1 MKKSTVVKLYNE
13 LDNKEILKKGL
24 PRMINVKGD
33 AEDIFCDLCIK
44 YNDILN
50 SDILDHFISIST
62 FSSSLDDNLERKKL
76 LNGIY
81 NILDNDYLVSNMD
94 FNIILENIEYIMG
107 TMFSPVF
114 DVYDEDEEKYY
125 TSEIIVELSN
135 GLSKSKNY
143 DINKIYDHDLD
154 VIFSRFFSVL
164 EDLNNTNIPDSEY
177 YNETLMNRVK
187 AFLDIIFSK
196 EIYELDDY
204 KYDVVLDI
212 ASTIEDVNISK
223 MVEFA
228 SDVLSDRKDKLINLK
243 DNAGYSQLVLLGTSA
258 GGARAKVLIAWN
270 EDTGEIK
277 SGQINAGDGF
287 EYWLMKFD
295 GVSKNGDHN
304 LEDSVEYTRIEY
316 GYYLMAKAAGVI
328 MNECRLLEDAGY
340 AHFITKRFDRNNN
353 KKIHM
358 QTLGAISHIDYNIPG
373 LCSYEQ
379 AAYYM
384 NRLGIPYSDVEQF
397 YRRMVFNVIL
407 INQDDHVK
415 NVSFLMDKNG
425 VWRLSPA
432 YDVTF
437 AYDSSNMWLKAHQM
451 LINGKS
457 SDISYGDLIKCG
469 INMGVSKRKCDA
481 IISYIE
487 DVAKRFSDYMEMAG
501 VREKTCQI
509 MNDIIISNNIRKTG
523 D

>member
-13 LDNKEILKKGL
+13 LDNKEILKKSL
-24 PRMINVKGD
+24 TRMINVKGD

-94 FNIILENIEYIMG
+94 FNIVLENIEYIMG
-107 TMFSPVF
+107 TMFSKVF

-177 YNETLMNRVK
+177 YNKTLMNRVK

-212 ASTIEDVNISK
+212 ASTIEDVNELKKFKKKI
-223 MVEFA
+223 VFYNRL
-228 SDVLSDRKDKLINLK
+228 DDKN
-243 DNAGYSQLVLLGTSA
+243 
-258 GGARAKVLIAWN
+258 
-270 EDTGEIK
+270 
-277 SGQINAGDGF
+277 F
-287 EYWLMKFD
+287 EVTLD
-295 GVSKNGDHN
+295 
-304 LEDSVEYTRIEY
+304 DSVDTLTDTSI
-316 GYYLMAKAAGVI
+316 K
-328 MNECRLLEDAGY
+328 LLKEGKSKTLKFPEID
-340 AHFITKRFDRNNN
+340 NN
-353 KKIHM
+353 K
-358 QTLGAISHIDYNIPG
+358 
-373 LCSYEQ
+373 
-379 AAYYM
+379 
-384 NRLGIPYSDVEQF
+384 
-397 YRRMVFNVIL
+397 
-407 INQDDHVK
+407 
-415 NVSFLMDKNG
+415 
-425 VWRLSPA
+425 
-432 YDVTF
+432 
-437 AYDSSNMWLKAHQM
+437 
-451 LINGKS
+451 
-457 SDISYGDLIKCG
+457 
-469 INMGVSKRKCDA
+469 
-481 IISYIE
+481 
-487 DVAKRFSDYMEMAG
+487 
-501 VREKTCQI
+501 
-509 MNDIIISNNIRKTG
+509 
-523 D
+523 

>member
-33 AEDIFCDLCIK
+33 AEDIFYDLCIK

-94 FNIILENIEYIMG
+94 FNIILENIEYIIG

-135 GLSKSKNY
+135 GLSKSKDY

-177 YNETLMNRVK
+177 YNKTLMNRVK

-204 KYDVVLDI
+204 KYNVVLDI
-212 ASTIEDVNISK
+212 ASTIEDVNELKKFKKKI
-223 MVEFA
+223 VFYNRL
-228 SDVLSDRKDKLINLK
+228 DDKN
-243 DNAGYSQLVLLGTSA
+243 
-258 GGARAKVLIAWN
+258 
-270 EDTGEIK
+270 
-277 SGQINAGDGF
+277 F
-287 EYWLMKFD
+287 EVTLD
-295 GVSKNGDHN
+295 
-304 LEDSVEYTRIEY
+304 DSVDTLTDTSI
-316 GYYLMAKAAGVI
+316 K
-328 MNECRLLEDAGY
+328 LLKEGKSKTLKFPEID
-340 AHFITKRFDRNNN
+340 NN
-353 KKIHM
+353 K
-358 QTLGAISHIDYNIPG
+358 
-373 LCSYEQ
+373 
-379 AAYYM
+379 
-384 NRLGIPYSDVEQF
+384 
-397 YRRMVFNVIL
+397 
-407 INQDDHVK
+407 
-415 NVSFLMDKNG
+415 
-425 VWRLSPA
+425 
-432 YDVTF
+432 
-437 AYDSSNMWLKAHQM
+437 
-451 LINGKS
+451 
-457 SDISYGDLIKCG
+457 
-469 INMGVSKRKCDA
+469 
-481 IISYIE
+481 
-487 DVAKRFSDYMEMAG
+487 
-501 VREKTCQI
+501 
-509 MNDIIISNNIRKTG
+509 
-523 D
+523 

>member
-154 VIFSRFFSVL
+154 VIFSRFFSML

-177 YNETLMNRVK
+177 YNKTLMNRVK

-212 ASTIEDVNISK
+212 ASTIEDVNELKKFKKKI
-223 MVEFA
+223 VFYNRL
-228 SDVLSDRKDKLINLK
+228 DDKN
-243 DNAGYSQLVLLGTSA
+243 
-258 GGARAKVLIAWN
+258 
-270 EDTGEIK
+270 
-277 SGQINAGDGF
+277 F
-287 EYWLMKFD
+287 EVTLD
-295 GVSKNGDHN
+295 
-304 LEDSVEYTRIEY
+304 DSVDTLTDTSI
-316 GYYLMAKAAGVI
+316 K
-328 MNECRLLEDAGY
+328 LLKEGKSKTLKFPEID
-340 AHFITKRFDRNNN
+340 NN
-353 KKIHM
+353 K
-358 QTLGAISHIDYNIPG
+358 
-373 LCSYEQ
+373 
-379 AAYYM
+379 
-384 NRLGIPYSDVEQF
+384 
-397 YRRMVFNVIL
+397 
-407 INQDDHVK
+407 
-415 NVSFLMDKNG
+415 
-425 VWRLSPA
+425 
-432 YDVTF
+432 
-437 AYDSSNMWLKAHQM
+437 
-451 LINGKS
+451 
-457 SDISYGDLIKCG
+457 
-469 INMGVSKRKCDA
+469 
-481 IISYIE
+481 
-487 DVAKRFSDYMEMAG
+487 
-501 VREKTCQI
+501 
-509 MNDIIISNNIRKTG
+509 
-523 D
+523 

>member
-33 AEDIFCDLCIK
+33 AEDIFYDLCIK

-94 FNIILENIEYIMG
+94 FNIVLENIEYIMG
-107 TMFSPVF
+107 TMFSKVF

-212 ASTIEDVNISK
+212 ASTIEDVNELKKFKKKI
-223 MVEFA
+223 VFYNRL
-228 SDVLSDRKDKLINLK
+228 DDKN
-243 DNAGYSQLVLLGTSA
+243 
-258 GGARAKVLIAWN
+258 
-270 EDTGEIK
+270 
-277 SGQINAGDGF
+277 F
-287 EYWLMKFD
+287 EVTLD
-295 GVSKNGDHN
+295 
-304 LEDSVEYTRIEY
+304 DSVDTLTDTSI
-316 GYYLMAKAAGVI
+316 K
-328 MNECRLLEDAGY
+328 LLKEGKSKTLKFPGID
-340 AHFITKRFDRNNN
+340 NN
-353 KKIHM
+353 K
-358 QTLGAISHIDYNIPG
+358 
-373 LCSYEQ
+373 
-379 AAYYM
+379 
-384 NRLGIPYSDVEQF
+384 
-397 YRRMVFNVIL
+397 
-407 INQDDHVK
+407 
-415 NVSFLMDKNG
+415 
-425 VWRLSPA
+425 
-432 YDVTF
+432 
-437 AYDSSNMWLKAHQM
+437 
-451 LINGKS
+451 
-457 SDISYGDLIKCG
+457 
-469 INMGVSKRKCDA
+469 
-481 IISYIE
+481 
-487 DVAKRFSDYMEMAG
+487 
-501 VREKTCQI
+501 
-509 MNDIIISNNIRKTG
+509 
-523 D
+523 

>member
-94 FNIILENIEYIMG
+94 FNIVLENIEYIMG

-177 YNETLMNRVK
+177 YNKTLMNRVK

-212 ASTIEDVNISK
+212 ASTIEDVNELKKFKKKI
-223 MVEFA
+223 VFYNRL
-228 SDVLSDRKDKLINLK
+228 DDKN
-243 DNAGYSQLVLLGTSA
+243 
-258 GGARAKVLIAWN
+258 
-270 EDTGEIK
+270 
-277 SGQINAGDGF
+277 F
-287 EYWLMKFD
+287 EVTLD
-295 GVSKNGDHN
+295 
-304 LEDSVEYTRIEY
+304 DSVDTLTDTSI
-316 GYYLMAKAAGVI
+316 K
-328 MNECRLLEDAGY
+328 LLKEGKSKTLK
-340 AHFITKRFDRNNN
+340 FQENNNN
-353 KKIHM
+353 K
-358 QTLGAISHIDYNIPG
+358 
-373 LCSYEQ
+373 
-379 AAYYM
+379 
-384 NRLGIPYSDVEQF
+384 
-397 YRRMVFNVIL
+397 
-407 INQDDHVK
+407 
-415 NVSFLMDKNG
+415 
-425 VWRLSPA
+425 
-432 YDVTF
+432 
-437 AYDSSNMWLKAHQM
+437 
-451 LINGKS
+451 
-457 SDISYGDLIKCG
+457 
-469 INMGVSKRKCDA
+469 
-481 IISYIE
+481 
-487 DVAKRFSDYMEMAG
+487 
-501 VREKTCQI
+501 
-509 MNDIIISNNIRKTG
+509 
-523 D
+523 

>member
-33 AEDIFCDLCIK
+33 AEDIFYDLCIK

-154 VIFSRFFSVL
+154 VIFSRFFSML

-212 ASTIEDVNISK
+212 ASTIEDVNELKKFKKKI
-223 MVEFA
+223 VFYNRL
-228 SDVLSDRKDKLINLK
+228 DDKN
-243 DNAGYSQLVLLGTSA
+243 
-258 GGARAKVLIAWN
+258 
-270 EDTGEIK
+270 
-277 SGQINAGDGF
+277 F
-287 EYWLMKFD
+287 EVTLD
-295 GVSKNGDHN
+295 
-304 LEDSVEYTRIEY
+304 DSVDTLTDTSIKLLKE
-316 GYYLMAKAAGVI
+316 GKSKALKFPEI
-328 MNECRLLEDAGY
+328 D
-340 AHFITKRFDRNNN
+340 NN
-353 KKIHM
+353 K
-358 QTLGAISHIDYNIPG
+358 
-373 LCSYEQ
+373 
-379 AAYYM
+379 
-384 NRLGIPYSDVEQF
+384 
-397 YRRMVFNVIL
+397 
-407 INQDDHVK
+407 
-415 NVSFLMDKNG
+415 
-425 VWRLSPA
+425 
-432 YDVTF
+432 
-437 AYDSSNMWLKAHQM
+437 
-451 LINGKS
+451 
-457 SDISYGDLIKCG
+457 
-469 INMGVSKRKCDA
+469 
-481 IISYIE
+481 
-487 DVAKRFSDYMEMAG
+487 
-501 VREKTCQI
+501 
-509 MNDIIISNNIRKTG
+509 
-523 D
+523 

>member
-33 AEDIFCDLCIK
+33 AEDIFYDLCIK

-107 TMFSPVF
+107 TMFSKVF

-154 VIFSRFFSVL
+154 VIFSRFFSML

-177 YNETLMNRVK
+177 YNKTLMNRVK

-212 ASTIEDVNISK
+212 ASTIEDVNELKKFKKKI
-223 MVEFA
+223 VFYNRL
-228 SDVLSDRKDKLINLK
+228 DDKNFEVTLDDSVDTLK
-243 DNAGYSQLVLLGTSA
+243 DTSIKLLKEGKSKTL
-258 GGARAKVLIAWN
+258 KFP
-270 EDTGEIK
+270 EI
-277 SGQINAGDGF
+277 D
-287 EYWLMKFD
+287 
-295 GVSKNGDHN
+295 
-304 LEDSVEYTRIEY
+304 
-316 GYYLMAKAAGVI
+316 
-328 MNECRLLEDAGY
+328 
-340 AHFITKRFDRNNN
+340 NN
-353 KKIHM
+353 K
-358 QTLGAISHIDYNIPG
+358 
-373 LCSYEQ
+373 
-379 AAYYM
+379 
-384 NRLGIPYSDVEQF
+384 
-397 YRRMVFNVIL
+397 
-407 INQDDHVK
+407 
-415 NVSFLMDKNG
+415 
-425 VWRLSPA
+425 
-432 YDVTF
+432 
-437 AYDSSNMWLKAHQM
+437 
-451 LINGKS
+451 
-457 SDISYGDLIKCG
+457 
-469 INMGVSKRKCDA
+469 
-481 IISYIE
+481 
-487 DVAKRFSDYMEMAG
+487 
-501 VREKTCQI
+501 
-509 MNDIIISNNIRKTG
+509 
-523 D
+523 

>member
-33 AEDIFCDLCIK
+33 AENIFYDLCIK

-154 VIFSRFFSVL
+154 VIFSRFFSML

-212 ASTIEDVNISK
+212 ASTIEDVNELKKFKKKI
-223 MVEFA
+223 VFYNRL
-228 SDVLSDRKDKLINLK
+228 DDKN
-243 DNAGYSQLVLLGTSA
+243 
-258 GGARAKVLIAWN
+258 
-270 EDTGEIK
+270 
-277 SGQINAGDGF
+277 F
-287 EYWLMKFD
+287 EVTLD
-295 GVSKNGDHN
+295 
-304 LEDSVEYTRIEY
+304 DSVDTLTDTSI
-316 GYYLMAKAAGVI
+316 K
-328 MNECRLLEDAGY
+328 LLKEGKSKTLKFPEID
-340 AHFITKRFDRNNN
+340 NN
-353 KKIHM
+353 K
-358 QTLGAISHIDYNIPG
+358 
-373 LCSYEQ
+373 
-379 AAYYM
+379 
-384 NRLGIPYSDVEQF
+384 
-397 YRRMVFNVIL
+397 
-407 INQDDHVK
+407 
-415 NVSFLMDKNG
+415 
-425 VWRLSPA
+425 
-432 YDVTF
+432 
-437 AYDSSNMWLKAHQM
+437 
-451 LINGKS
+451 
-457 SDISYGDLIKCG
+457 
-469 INMGVSKRKCDA
+469 
-481 IISYIE
+481 
-487 DVAKRFSDYMEMAG
+487 
-501 VREKTCQI
+501 
-509 MNDIIISNNIRKTG
+509 
-523 D
+523 

>member
-33 AEDIFCDLCIK
+33 AEDIFYDLCIK

-94 FNIILENIEYIMG
+94 FNIVLENIEYIMG

-135 GLSKSKNY
+135 GLSKIKNY

-177 YNETLMNRVK
+177 YNKTLMNRVK

-212 ASTIEDVNISK
+212 ASTIEDVNELKKFKKKI
-223 MVEFA
+223 VFYNRL
-228 SDVLSDRKDKLINLK
+228 DDKN
-243 DNAGYSQLVLLGTSA
+243 
-258 GGARAKVLIAWN
+258 
-270 EDTGEIK
+270 
-277 SGQINAGDGF
+277 F
-287 EYWLMKFD
+287 EVTLD
-295 GVSKNGDHN
+295 
-304 LEDSVEYTRIEY
+304 DSVDTLTDTSI
-316 GYYLMAKAAGVI
+316 K
-328 MNECRLLEDAGY
+328 LLKEGKSKTLKFPEID
-340 AHFITKRFDRNNN
+340 NN
-353 KKIHM
+353 K
-358 QTLGAISHIDYNIPG
+358 
-373 LCSYEQ
+373 
-379 AAYYM
+379 
-384 NRLGIPYSDVEQF
+384 
-397 YRRMVFNVIL
+397 
-407 INQDDHVK
+407 
-415 NVSFLMDKNG
+415 
-425 VWRLSPA
+425 
-432 YDVTF
+432 
-437 AYDSSNMWLKAHQM
+437 
-451 LINGKS
+451 
-457 SDISYGDLIKCG
+457 
-469 INMGVSKRKCDA
+469 
-481 IISYIE
+481 
-487 DVAKRFSDYMEMAG
+487 
-501 VREKTCQI
+501 
-509 MNDIIISNNIRKTG
+509 
-523 D
+523 

>member
-1 MKKSTVVKLYNE
+1 VKKSTVVKLYNE

-212 ASTIEDVNISK
+212 ASTIEDVNELKKFKKKI
-223 MVEFA
+223 VFYNRL
-228 SDVLSDRKDKLINLK
+228 DDKN
-243 DNAGYSQLVLLGTSA
+243 
-258 GGARAKVLIAWN
+258 
-270 EDTGEIK
+270 
-277 SGQINAGDGF
+277 F
-287 EYWLMKFD
+287 EVTLD
-295 GVSKNGDHN
+295 
-304 LEDSVEYTRIEY
+304 DSVDTLTDTSI
-316 GYYLMAKAAGVI
+316 K
-328 MNECRLLEDAGY
+328 LLKEGKSKTLKFPEID
-340 AHFITKRFDRNNN
+340 NN
-353 KKIHM
+353 K
-358 QTLGAISHIDYNIPG
+358 
-373 LCSYEQ
+373 
-379 AAYYM
+379 
-384 NRLGIPYSDVEQF
+384 
-397 YRRMVFNVIL
+397 
-407 INQDDHVK
+407 
-415 NVSFLMDKNG
+415 
-425 VWRLSPA
+425 
-432 YDVTF
+432 
-437 AYDSSNMWLKAHQM
+437 
-451 LINGKS
+451 
-457 SDISYGDLIKCG
+457 
-469 INMGVSKRKCDA
+469 
-481 IISYIE
+481 
-487 DVAKRFSDYMEMAG
+487 
-501 VREKTCQI
+501 
-509 MNDIIISNNIRKTG
+509 
-523 D
+523 

>member
-33 AEDIFCDLCIK
+33 AEDIFYDLCIK

-81 NILDNDYLVSNMD
+81 NILDNYYLVSNMD

-107 TMFSPVF
+107 TMFSKVF

-135 GLSKSKNY
+135 ELSKSKNY

-177 YNETLMNRVK
+177 YNKILMNRVK

-212 ASTIEDVNISK
+212 ASTIEDVNELKKFKKKI
-223 MVEFA
+223 VFYNRL
-228 SDVLSDRKDKLINLK
+228 DDKN
-243 DNAGYSQLVLLGTSA
+243 
-258 GGARAKVLIAWN
+258 
-270 EDTGEIK
+270 
-277 SGQINAGDGF
+277 F
-287 EYWLMKFD
+287 EVTLD
-295 GVSKNGDHN
+295 
-304 LEDSVEYTRIEY
+304 DSVDTLTDTSI
-316 GYYLMAKAAGVI
+316 K
-328 MNECRLLEDAGY
+328 LLKEGKSKTLKFPGID
-340 AHFITKRFDRNNN
+340 NN
-353 KKIHM
+353 K
-358 QTLGAISHIDYNIPG
+358 
-373 LCSYEQ
+373 
-379 AAYYM
+379 
-384 NRLGIPYSDVEQF
+384 
-397 YRRMVFNVIL
+397 
-407 INQDDHVK
+407 
-415 NVSFLMDKNG
+415 
-425 VWRLSPA
+425 
-432 YDVTF
+432 
-437 AYDSSNMWLKAHQM
+437 
-451 LINGKS
+451 
-457 SDISYGDLIKCG
+457 
-469 INMGVSKRKCDA
+469 
-481 IISYIE
+481 
-487 DVAKRFSDYMEMAG
+487 
-501 VREKTCQI
+501 
-509 MNDIIISNNIRKTG
+509 
-523 D
+523 

>member
-33 AEDIFCDLCIK
+33 AEDIFYDLCIK

-107 TMFSPVF
+107 TMFSKVF

-177 YNETLMNRVK
+177 YNKTLMNRVK

-212 ASTIEDVNISK
+212 ASTIEDVNELKKFKKKI
-223 MVEFA
+223 VFYNRL
-228 SDVLSDRKDKLINLK
+228 DDKNFEVTLDDSVDTLK
-243 DNAGYSQLVLLGTSA
+243 DTSIKLLKEGKSKTL
-258 GGARAKVLIAWN
+258 KFP
-270 EDTGEIK
+270 EI
-277 SGQINAGDGF
+277 D
-287 EYWLMKFD
+287 
-295 GVSKNGDHN
+295 
-304 LEDSVEYTRIEY
+304 
-316 GYYLMAKAAGVI
+316 
-328 MNECRLLEDAGY
+328 
-340 AHFITKRFDRNNN
+340 NN
-353 KKIHM
+353 K
-358 QTLGAISHIDYNIPG
+358 
-373 LCSYEQ
+373 
-379 AAYYM
+379 
-384 NRLGIPYSDVEQF
+384 
-397 YRRMVFNVIL
+397 
-407 INQDDHVK
+407 
-415 NVSFLMDKNG
+415 
-425 VWRLSPA
+425 
-432 YDVTF
+432 
-437 AYDSSNMWLKAHQM
+437 
-451 LINGKS
+451 
-457 SDISYGDLIKCG
+457 
-469 INMGVSKRKCDA
+469 
-481 IISYIE
+481 
-487 DVAKRFSDYMEMAG
+487 
-501 VREKTCQI
+501 
-509 MNDIIISNNIRKTG
+509 
-523 D
+523 